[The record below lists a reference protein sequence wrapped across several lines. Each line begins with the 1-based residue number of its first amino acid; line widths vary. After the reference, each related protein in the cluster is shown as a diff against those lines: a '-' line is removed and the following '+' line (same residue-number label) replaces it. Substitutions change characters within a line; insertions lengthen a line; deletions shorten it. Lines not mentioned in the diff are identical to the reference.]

1 MKTGKNKRIQQ
12 SWIRATRYLN
22 AILTIN
28 KKIRLESIS
37 FVFQTNNLKFS
48 KSALKVK
55 DLT

>member
-1 MKTGKNKRIQQ
+1 MKIGKNKRIQQ